1 MDTMLGAAR
10 DIGLPVLVLASVILF
25 IVQLK
30 IVRTLNAHTNLI
42 MFYGK
47 QIEEIKKGI
56 SAVQSAR
63 PRRLTAPGDEHGL
76 YEVLND

>member
-1 MDTMLGAAR
+1 MLRAVQ
-10 DIGLPVLVLASVILF
+10 DIGLPLIVFVILF

-56 SAVQSAR
+56 AAAQSAR
-63 PRRLTAPGDEHGL
+63 QRRVAASGDEHGL
-76 YEVLND
+76 YEVLDE

>member
-1 MDTMLGAAR
+1 MDTLLGAAR

-56 SAVQSAR
+56 SAAQATR
-63 PRRLTAPGDEHGL
+63 QRRVAASGEEHGL